1 MRFNPLASL
10 KSTEEFARVYRKGR
24 SYGSKL
30 LVLYVLESE
39 KGQEAGRLGI
49 SISKKVGGSV
59 ERHRLRRLLKESFRL
74 RKSEWAPG
82 DYVIVARKEAAGKS
96 FQEIDACLLYL
107 GQKSNTW
114 NEGEKE

>member
-1 MRFNPLASL
+1 M
-10 KSTEEFARVYRKGR
+10 
-24 SYGSKL
+24 
-30 LVLYVLESE
+30 
-39 KGQEAGRLGI
+39 
-49 SISKKVGGSV
+49 
-59 ERHRLRRLLKESFRL
+59 ERHRLRRLMKESFRL

>member
-1 MRFNPLASL
+1 MRFDPLPSL
-10 KSTEEFARVYRKGR
+10 KTGPEFLRVYRRGR
-24 SYGSKL
+24 SYGSEL

-59 ERHRLRRLLKESFRL
+59 ERHRLRRLIKESFRL
-74 RKSEWAPG
+74 RKSEWAPR
-82 DYVIVARKEAAGKS
+82 DYVVVARKEAAGRS
-96 FQEIDACLLYL
+96 YQEIEACLLRL

-114 NEGEKE
+114 NKGEKE